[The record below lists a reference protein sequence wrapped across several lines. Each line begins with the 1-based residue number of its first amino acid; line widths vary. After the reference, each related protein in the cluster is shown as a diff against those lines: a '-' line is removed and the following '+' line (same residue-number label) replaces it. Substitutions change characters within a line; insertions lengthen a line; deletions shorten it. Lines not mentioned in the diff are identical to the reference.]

1 MNIERNNERKLA
13 TIRQISN
20 ITPIPDAD
28 AIELASVDGWN
39 VVVKKDEFK
48 IGDACIYIEIDSW
61 VPNEI
66 APFLSKGKPPKEYQG
81 IKGER
86 LKSIML
92 RKQLSQGLILNYWDY
107 PNVVDAFHKTRLVS
121 ENDGDFDVT
130 EILGIVK
137 WEKEISANLRG
148 IVKGNF
154 PSYIPRTDQLRIQ
167 NMGRTFSHIKD
178 ENYTWEVTEKLDGSS
193 MTVYLNK
200 DGVFGVCSRN
210 YDLERDE
217 NNAYWKA
224 AAFNDIDYETILR
237 NYERMNM
244 HFALQGELIGEGV
257 QGNPYNLKGT
267 HFYIFD
273 IFDIDEQ
280 KYLSPIN
287 RKLIINSNVELSS
300 VPVIDLNYYITDY
313 NSRDILEMADG
324 HSRINDKVLR
334 EGLVFK
340 CAETPDISF
349 KAISNKWLLKNG
361 DK

>member
-1 MNIERNNERKLA
+1 MNIERKLA
-13 TIRQISN
+13 TIRK
-20 ITPIPDAD
+20 ITDINPIPDAD

-48 IGDACIYIEIDSW
+48 IGDSCIYIEIDSW
-61 VPNEI
+61 VPTEI
-66 APFLSKGKPPKEYQG
+66 APFLSKGKPPREYQG

-107 PNVVDAFHKTRLVS
+107 PNVVEAFHKTRLVS
-121 ENDGDFDVT
+121 QYDGDFDVT

-137 WEKEISANLRG
+137 WEKEISANLQG

-154 PSYIPRTDQLRIQ
+154 PSFIPKTDQIRSQ
-167 NMGRTFSHIKD
+167 NMGRTFSRIKD
-178 ENYTWEVTEKLDGSS
+178 ENYTWELTEKLDGSS
-193 MTVYLNK
+193 LTMYINK

-224 AAFNDIDYETILR
+224 AAFNGIDYEAILR
-237 NYERMNM
+237 NYERMDM
-244 HFALQGELIGEGV
+244 HFALQGELVGEGV
-257 QGNPYNLKGT
+257 QGNPYNIKGT

-280 KYLSPIN
+280 KYLSAIN
-287 RKLIINSNVELSS
+287 RKLIIDYNLKLSS
-300 VPVIDLNYYITDY
+300 VPVIHLNYYITDY
-313 NSRDILEMADG
+313 NSRDILELADG

-340 CAETPDISF
+340 CAENPDISF